1 MKKII
6 ISLMAVLMLSSLVS
20 ALCLDDLDIPDQM
33 SIEEY
38 LIDNFDEITQINVAD
53 LEGVSYEILA
63 VGEKWVIVVVGD
75 DIFVILI

>member
-20 ALCLDDLDIPDQM
+20 ALTMDDLDIPDQM
-33 SIEEY
+33 TVEEY
-38 LIDNFDEITQINVAD
+38 LIDNFDEITQINVDD

-63 VGEKWVIVVVGD
+63 VGEKWVIIVVDG
-75 DIFVILI
+75 DIFVMLR